1 MAVKKVKKYN
11 PSQEEIEAMHLCN
24 RNDLAYLIQ
33 PIKGRSVYNVIK
45 FQISNYL
52 QLHILK
58 ENNINLEFTEIDG
71 MKKTMELYLFH
82 SKRFE
87 KLKLP

>member
-1 MAVKKVKKYN
+1 MAVKKEKKYQ
-11 PSQEEIEAMHLCN
+11 PTEKEIQAMHLCN

-33 PIKGRSVYNVIK
+33 PIKGKTKYHVIK
-45 FQISNYL
+45 FEISNYL
-52 QLHILK
+52 NLYFLK
-58 ENNINLEFTEIDG
+58 DGDKNLEFTEIEG